1 MYHLPWGE
9 QPEHPIHSQQSQV
22 EKSTSQPKQNNN
34 GNINN
39 QTIQTIHK
47 HVCMHEC
54 NHNKMH
60 LGSLVGNDHFMS
72 YEVVLVDTRF
82 WSKF

>member
-1 MYHLPWGE
+1 MHIIKWIGVYVHHLPWGE
-9 QPEHPIHSQQSQV
+9 QPEHPTHSQQSQV

-39 QTIQTIHK
+39 QTIQTLHK

-54 NHNKMH
+54 NHIKMH
-60 LGSLVGNDHFMS
+60 
-72 YEVVLVDTRF
+72 
-82 WSKF
+82 